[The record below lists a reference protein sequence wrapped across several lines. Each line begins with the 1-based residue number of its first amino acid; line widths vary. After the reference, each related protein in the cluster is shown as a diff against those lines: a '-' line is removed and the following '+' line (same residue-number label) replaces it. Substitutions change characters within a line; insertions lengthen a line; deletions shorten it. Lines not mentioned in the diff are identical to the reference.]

1 MKTLTQYVKESLK
14 LISSK
19 TKLEKN
25 LSKNPVELICELLCI
40 TEDTA
45 SHDYNNIITF
55 LSDVWK
61 KQYNQ
66 FDINNIK
73 CFGYKRS
80 DSSFKADIT
89 SMSQYNHKLED
100 FYEFNNHE
108 KFMSMYSNSDNQK
121 VISTYHRFN
130 HKTGRL
136 ESNWIFECYKNRIL
150 TWYKNRNW
158 GIIVLG

>member
-1 MKTLTQYVKESLK
+1 MKTLKQYIKESVK

-25 LSKNPVELICELLCI
+25 LPKNPVELICELLCI

-45 SHDYNNIITF
+45 VNDYDNIIKN
-55 LSDVWK
+55 LNNVWEK
-61 KQYNQ
+61 YYNQ
-66 FDINNIK
+66 FDIDNIK
-73 CFGYKRS
+73 CFGYKHS
-80 DSSFKADIT
+80 DSSFKEDIT

-100 FYEFNNHE
+100 FYEFNDHE
-108 KFMSMYSNSDNQK
+108 KFMSMYTNNDNQK
-121 VISTYHRFN
+121 VISEYYGINRN
-130 HKTGRL
+130 TGRT

-158 GIIVLG
+158 GIIVLE

>member
-1 MKTLTQYVKESLK
+1 MKTLKHYIKESLK

-25 LSKNPVELICELLCI
+25 LAKNPVELICELLCI

-45 SHDYNNIITF
+45 VNDYDNIIKY
-55 LSDVWK
+55 LNNVWNK
-61 KQYNQ
+61 HYNQ

-73 CFGYKRS
+73 CFGYKYS
-80 DSSFKADIT
+80 DSSFEADIK

-100 FYEFNNHE
+100 FYEFNDHE
-108 KFMSMYSNSDNQK
+108 KFMSMYANNDNQNI
-121 VISTYHRFN
+121 ISEYFGINRN
-130 HKTGRL
+130 TGKS
-136 ESNWIFECYKNRIL
+136 ESNWIIECYKKRIL

-158 GIIVLG
+158 GIIVLE